1 MAGFST
7 AALGFVLL
15 TASLVAI
22 LSRRLRLPYSVGLVV
37 AGIVMA
43 LSPIGIE
50 LPLTRDL
57 IFSVFLPPLIF
68 EAALQLKWDDFRRD
82 LPLTLSLAFPGVVIA
97 ASVVAAGMHFAGHH
111 MPVHVDGGMGF
122 HRTIGGGDD
131 DVVIAVHGH

>member
-1 MAGFST
+1 LAGFST
-7 AALGFVLL
+7 ATLGFVLL

-22 LSRRLRLPYSVGLVV
+22 LSRRLHLPYSVGLVV

-68 EAALQLKWDDFRRD
+68 
-82 LPLTLSLAFPGVVIA
+82 
-97 ASVVAAGMHFAGHH
+97 
-111 MPVHVDGGMGF
+111 
-122 HRTIGGGDD
+122 
-131 DVVIAVHGH
+131 